1 MATITGINT
10 GTTTI
15 TASYG
20 GKTAT
25 ADITVSAIA
34 PSLTFTVNSA
44 SLTYDGNPKKLGTV
58 SYNGDGTAYY
68 IVSTSSTVPAANA
81 TGWTAVPSNNEITY
95 TNAGTYYVH
104 LKATAGTNYSAV
116 NPKIGNSTGKQIA
129 QRTVTVTA
137 PTYVSSTLT
146 YNGSAQTVASGGS
159 CTTGGTMYYY
169 ISTSSTAPTVTAG
182 SAPGT
187 GWTTSS
193 ANPQVVQATNKGT
206 YYVWYY
212 CYVSD
217 TANNKSNTASGQKAI
232 NTVYQISGTKAI
244 AQRTVTVTAPTAT
257 NRTYNGSAQTIFSG
271 GSCSTGG
278 TMYFSDTNKT
288 FSTSTWSTTIPTPQR
303 TTADTY
309 TLYYYA
315 YVSDTT
321 NNTGSN
327 LNTILS
333 VQAEIGK
340 KSTNAPSLTAGTKAT
355 YDGSYVYAK
364 AANVSGNPAG
374 TIYYDSTSGGTSY
387 SLSVA
392 AGATTAANM
401 TSMGRVNVGSRT
413 IYAFFRPTDTTN
425 YADSSVVET
434 TASVTNPTTG
444 FATADTANA
453 TYDGTAQTIATA
465 ATNSGDYYFGLGSST
480 TSAPTSW
487 GTKNTALSQT
497 AAGTYYVWMKADA
510 STNYNA
516 VSAKYINKVTIAKRT
531 VTVTAPT
538 ATNKTYTGSPQTIF
552 SGGSASTGGTMY
564 YSASDS
570 TFSTST
576 WSTTIPNASQTNADT
591 YTLYYYCYVADTA
604 NNTGTDINTKKSI
617 QATIGKKATAA
628 PTLTAGT
635 KATYDGNPVY
645 ATAKNGSGNPAGTI
659 YYSSTSGGTTYSIT
673 ASSTATNLTSMGQTN
688 VGSTTI
694 YAFFRPTDTTN
705 YADSS
710 VVETAAS
717 VTNKATGYATATTT
731 DRTYNGSPQ
740 TIATKST
747 NSGDYYFGLGSSTTS
762 APTSWG
768 SKNSALSQTAA
779 GTYYVWMKADA
790 STNYAAV
797 SAKYIDTVTIA
808 KRTVTITA
816 PSASNKTY
824 NGSAQTIFT
833 AGSATTGGTMYY
845 SNTDSTFSTSTWST
859 TIPTASQTNADTY
872 TLYYYCYVSDT
883 ANNTGTGINTKN
895 SIQATIAK
903 KSTSSPSL
911 TAGGNST
918 YTGTTYYA
926 KAANVS
932 GNPAGTIYYGASAGS
947 TSYSLSVAAGA
958 TTAANLSSMGRANV
972 GTTTIYVF
980 FRPTDT
986 TNYEDSGNATT
997 KVEITNKA
1005 TGYAT
1010 ATTTDRTYNG
1020 SNQTIATVDT
1030 NSGDYY
1036 FGLGTSTTAAP
1047 SSWGSKNTALS
1058 ATNAGTYY
1066 VWMKADTSTNYAA
1079 VSAKYVDT
1087 VTIAKRTVTITAP
1100 TKTDRTYNGSAQT
1113 IFAAGS
1119 ASTGGVMYYNSSN
1132 TTFSTSS
1139 WSTSLP
1145 YTQKT
1150 NADDYTIYWY
1160 CYVADTAN
1168 NTGTGI
1174 NTATAL
1180 TATIGKKATTAPALT
1195 AGSKT
1200 TYDGGTVYA
1209 KAANVSGNPAGTIYY
1224 GATSGATTYS
1234 MSVAAGATTAAN
1246 MTSMGQTSVGTK
1258 TIYAFFRPTD
1268 TTNYSDSSVAST
1280 TAKVV
1285 NKADLAVTEVNYSG
1299 VYDGSEH
1306 ASSVKVTSS
1315 GWTGK
1320 TIVSGTSTSYGTTV
1334 TSNGTVNTVYN
1345 VKAATNYTAST
1356 TIYYKITGDTNYN
1369 DYEDFVTF
1377 EIIKATG
1384 YATASTTNRTY
1395 TGSAQTI
1402 ATKSTN
1408 SGDYYFGLGSST
1420 TSAPTSWGSK
1430 NTALSATNAGTYY
1443 VWMKADASTNYNAV
1457 DAKYIGTV
1465 TIAQRTVTITAPT
1478 KTDRTYTGS
1487 NQTIF
1492 AAGSATAGGVMYY
1505 STSNINFDK
1514 SNSNWSTT
1522 IPYTQK
1528 SAAGTYTIYWYCLV
1542 EDTANNTGTG
1552 INTKNTLTATIGQA
1566 SATLPTTWSGDSK
1579 EYHATA
1585 TLTATGYS
1593 GGTLKYRY
1601 DVNNG
1606 TSWTETTTAP
1616 TRTAIGTTA
1625 VQCMVV
1631 GDANHSNSGW
1641 SSTVTLTV
1649 YKSDDARMTVTPG
1662 SSLTYNGS
1670 AKNIAVASDIEGV
1683 GTYYLGYRKDAQ
1695 ATADSQITTGN
1706 ANTTPLTAI
1715 NAGTYYIYYKFTP
1728 DSNHENSN
1736 EPTVG
1741 TFTYVGSATIAKA
1754 SRSGAVSCNDVTYGS
1769 TVTATVS
1776 GNTESGS
1783 ITWGVTNGTGKATIS
1798 NTGVVTPTQAGT
1810 VTITATVGATNN
1822 YAAYTATSKTITISK
1837 ANGTVSY
1844 SPVTSVTEPCTTNPV
1859 ATSTMLGDRE
1869 ITIATASASSSTNT
1883 GVTITY
1889 SIDKSGW
1896 SISSDGK
1903 KITVPSGTAANTYT
1917 VNVTATAPA
1926 TTNYNQA
1933 TTTKSISVVVDA
1945 QVLTGISL
1953 TLGDSTISYN
1963 GTTTATVVAT
1973 FKYGQPIDV
1982 TSDSGT
1988 SYSTNPTGIVTIT
2001 K

>member
-1 MATITGINT
+1 MATITGIKA

-25 ADITVSAIA
+25 ASITVSAIA
-34 PSLTFTVNSA
+34 PSLTFTVNTA
-44 SLTYDGNPKKLGTV
+44 TLTYDGSAKKLGTV

-81 TGWTAVPSNNEITY
+81 SGWTAVPSNKEITY
-95 TNAGTYYVH
+95 INAGTYYVH
-104 LKATAGTNYSAV
+104 LKATAGTNYTAV

-129 QRTVTVTA
+129 KRTVTVTA
-137 PTYVSSTLT
+137 PSYVSSALT

-187 GWTTSS
+187 GWTTS
-193 ANPQVVQATNKGT
+193 NPTATGKGT

-212 CYVSD
+212 CYVAD
-217 TANNKSNTASGQKAI
+217 TSNNTGTDI
-232 NTVYQISGTKAI
+232 NTVKALSGSKAI

-271 GSCSTGG
+271 GSCTTGG

-288 FSTSTWSTTIPTPQR
+288 FSTSTWSTTIPTPQQ
-303 TTADTY
+303 TTAGTY

-327 LNTILS
+327 LNTIKS
-333 VQAEIGK
+333 VQATISK
-340 KSTNAPSLTAGTKAT
+340 KATTAPALTAGTKTT
-355 YDGSYVYAK
+355 YDGSAVYAK
-364 AANVSGNPAG
+364 AATGSGNPAG
-374 TIYYDSTSGGTSY
+374 TIYYGATSGATTY
-387 SLSVA
+387 SMTASS
-392 AGATTAANM
+392 TAANM
-401 TSMGRVNVGSRT
+401 SSMGRTDVGTTT

-425 YADSSVVET
+425 YADSSVAST
-434 TASVTNPTTG
+434 TASVTNKATG
-444 FATADTANA
+444 FATASTSDK
-453 TYDGTAQTIATA
+453 TYNGSAQTIATKS
-465 ATNSGDYYFGLGSST
+465 TNSGDYYFGLGSST

-497 AAGTYYVWMKADA
+497 NAGTYYVWMKADA

-516 VSAKYINKVTIAKRT
+516 VAAKYIATVTIAKRT

-538 ATNKTYTGSPQTIF
+538 KTDRTYSGSAQTIF
-552 SGGSASTGGTMY
+552 SAGSASTGGTMY
-564 YSASDS
+564 YSASDT

-576 WSTTIPNASQTNADT
+576 WSTTIPNASQTNAGT

-617 QATIGKKATAA
+617 QATISKKATAA

-659 YYSSTSGGTTYSIT
+659 YYGSTSGATTYSIT

-694 YAFFRPTDTTN
+694 YAFFRPTDTNN
-705 YADSS
+705 YSDSS
-710 VVETAAS
+710 VASTTAS
-717 VTNKATGYATATTT
+717 VTNKATGYATASTTN
-731 DRTYNGSPQ
+731 RTYNGSAQ

-747 NSGDYYFGLGSSTTS
+747 NSGDYYFGLGTSTTS
-762 APTSWG
+762 APSSWG
-768 SKNSALSQTAA
+768 SKNTALSQTAA

-797 SAKYIDTVTIA
+797 AAKYIGTVTIA
-808 KRTVTITA
+808 QRTVTVTA

-859 TIPTASQTNADTY
+859 TIPTASQTNAGTY
-872 TLYYYCYVSDT
+872 TLYYYCYVADT
-883 ANNTGTGINTKN
+883 ANNTGTGINTKK

-903 KSTSSPSL
+903 KSTSSPTL
-911 TAGGNST
+911 TAGGNTT

-926 KAANVS
+926 KAANAS
-932 GNPAGTIYYGASAGS
+932 GNPAGTIYYGTSAGS
-947 TSYSLSVAAGA
+947 TTYSLSVAAGA
-958 TTAANLSSMGRANV
+958 TTAANLSSMGRADV

-1010 ATTTDRTYNG
+1010 ASTTNRTYNG
-1020 SNQTIATVDT
+1020 SNQTIATAAT

-1036 FGLGTSTTAAP
+1036 FGLGSSTTSAP
-1047 SSWGSKNTALS
+1047 SSWGTKNTALS
-1058 ATNAGTYY
+1058 QMNAGTYY
-1066 VWMKADTSTNYAA
+1066 VWMKTDASTNYAA
-1079 VSAKYVDT
+1079 VAAKYVGT
-1087 VTIAKRTVTITAP
+1087 VTIAQRTVTITAP
-1100 TKTDRTYNGSAQT
+1100 TKTDRTYNGSEQV

-1119 ASTGGVMYYNSSN
+1119 ASTGGTMYYNTSN

-1145 YTQKT
+1145 YTKKT
-1150 NADDYTIYWY
+1150 NAGDYTIYWY

-1224 GATSGATTYS
+1224 GATSGATTYN

-1258 TIYAFFRPTD
+1258 TIYAFFRPSD
-1268 TTNYSDSSVAST
+1268 TTNYSDSSVATT

-1285 NKADLAVTEVNYSG
+1285 NKANLAVTEVNYSG
-1299 VYDGSEH
+1299 TYDGSSH
-1306 ASSVKVTSS
+1306 SSSVKVTSA

-1334 TSNGTVNTVYN
+1334 TSNGAVNTVYAL
-1345 VKAATNYTAST
+1345 KTATDYTAST

-1369 DYEDFVTF
+1369 DYADSVTF
-1377 EIIKATG
+1377 AISKATG
-1384 YATASTTNRTY
+1384 YATASTSNKTY
-1395 TGSAQTI
+1395 NGSAQTI

-1420 TSAPTSWGSK
+1420 SSAPTSWGSK

-1443 VWMKADASTNYNAV
+1443 VWMKADAATNYNAV

-1465 TIAQRTVTITAPT
+1465 TIAKRTVTITAPT

-1492 AAGSATAGGVMYY
+1492 TAGSATAGGVMYY
-1505 STSNINFDK
+1505 SSSNINFDK

-1542 EDTANNTGTG
+1542 EDTNNNTGTG
-1552 INTKNTLTATIGQA
+1552 INTKNTLTATIGKA
-1566 SATLPTTWSGDSK
+1566 SSTLPSTWAGDSK
-1579 EYHATA
+1579 EYHETA

-1601 DVNNG
+1601 DTNNG
-1606 TSWTETTTAP
+1606 TNWTETTTAP

-1631 GDANHSNSGW
+1631 GDANHENTGW

-1662 SSLTYNGS
+1662 TGLTYNGS
-1670 AKNIAVASDIEGV
+1670 AKNIATASGLEGI

-1695 ATADSQITTGN
+1695 ATADSQITAGN

-1715 NAGTYYIYYKFTP
+1715 NAGTYYIYYKFSP

-1741 TFTYVGSATIAKA
+1741 TYTYVGSATINKA
-1754 SRSGAVSCNDVTYGS
+1754 SRSGAVTFKSGSTTVTSIAYPN
-1769 TVTATVS
+1769 TVTASVS
-1776 GNTESGS
+1776 GNTESGTV
-1783 ITWGVTNGTGKATIS
+1783 TWSVTNGTGKATVNS
-1798 NTGVVTPTQAGT
+1798 SGVVTPTQAGT
-1810 VTITATVGATNN
+1810 VTVTASVAATNN
-1822 YAAYTATSKTITISK
+1822 YAAYTASATLTITK
-1837 ANGTVSY
+1837 GTGSVSY
-1844 SPVTSVTEPCTTNPV
+1844 SPVASVTEPCTISPIVVN
-1859 ATSTMLGDRE
+1859 TMQGDRE

-1889 SIDKSGW
+1889 TIDKSGW

-1903 KITVPSGTAANTYT
+1903 KITVPSGTTANTYT
-1917 VNVTATAPA
+1917 INVTATAPA

-1953 TLGDSTISYN
+1953 TLGTSTISYN
-1963 GTTTATVVAT
+1963 GTTSATVTAT

-1988 SYSTNPTGIVTIT
+1988 SYSSNPTGIVTIT